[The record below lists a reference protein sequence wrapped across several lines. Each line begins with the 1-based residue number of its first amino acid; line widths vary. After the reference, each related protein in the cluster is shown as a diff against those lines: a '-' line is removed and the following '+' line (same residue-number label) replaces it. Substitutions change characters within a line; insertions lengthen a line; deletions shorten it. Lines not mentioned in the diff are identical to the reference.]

1 MEKALFQEYPL
12 EERKQMLED
21 NADEIVEKSYP
32 RKFNSTER
40 NIRRARNSEID
51 LELEEIDQKLKQF
64 KEQIKNEREPLVTEK
79 KRILDEIK
87 SDGEFVK
94 GKVYKM
100 VDTEKREV
108 HFYDEEGNC
117 IESRRMT
124 NEDRQIMMKFAKT
137 GTND

>member
-21 NADEIVEKSYP
+21 NADEIVEKSYT

-108 HFYDEEGNC
+108 HFYD
-117 IESRRMT
+117 
-124 NEDRQIMMKFAKT
+124 
-137 GTND
+137 

>member
-1 MEKALFQEYPL
+1 MEKALFQEYPV
-12 EERKQMLED
+12 EQRKQMLED
-21 NADEIVEKSYP
+21 NADEIVEKSYT

-51 LELEEIDQKLKQF
+51 LELDEIDEELKAF
-64 KEQIKNEREPLVTEK
+64 KESIKNKREPLVTEK

-87 SDGEFVK
+87 SDGEFIK

-100 VDTEKREV
+100 VDAEKREV

-124 NEDRQIMMKFAKT
+124 NEDLQIMMKFAKT

>member
-1 MEKALFQEYPL
+1 MEKALFQEYPI

-21 NADEIVEKSYP
+21 NADEIVEKSYT

-40 NIRRARNSEID
+40 NIRRARNTEID
-51 LELEEIDQKLKQF
+51 LELAEIDEKLKQY
-64 KEQIKNEREPLVTEK
+64 KEEIKNLREPLVTEK

-94 GKVYKM
+94 GKVFKM

-124 NEDRQIMMKFAKT
+124 KEDRQIMMKFDKT

>member
-12 EERKQMLED
+12 EQRKQMLED
-21 NADEIVEKSYP
+21 NADEIVEKSYT

-51 LELEEIDQKLKQF
+51 LELEEIDEKLKQF
-64 KEQIKNEREPLVTEK
+64 KEQIKSEREPLVTEK

-94 GKVYKM
+94 GNVYKI
-100 VDTEKREV
+100 VDTENREV
-108 HFYDEEGNC
+108 NFYDEEGNC

-124 NEDRQIMMKFAKT
+124 NQDRQIMMKFAKT
-137 GTND
+137 GTNE

>member
-21 NADEIVEKSYP
+21 NADEIVEKSYT

-40 NIRRARNSEID
+40 NIRRTRNSEID
-51 LELEEIDQKLKQF
+51 LELEEIDKELKAF
-64 KEQIKNEREPLVTEK
+64 KESIKNKREPLVTEK